1 MFNPIKDQNKQI
13 SRKHEKKKKKQDQEC
28 LKKSKI
34 KLRDIKKVFKN
45 LKQQIKEPLKQ
56 GL

>member
-1 MFNPIKDQNKQI
+1 MK
-13 SRKHEKKKKKQDQEC
+13 KKKKKQDQEC